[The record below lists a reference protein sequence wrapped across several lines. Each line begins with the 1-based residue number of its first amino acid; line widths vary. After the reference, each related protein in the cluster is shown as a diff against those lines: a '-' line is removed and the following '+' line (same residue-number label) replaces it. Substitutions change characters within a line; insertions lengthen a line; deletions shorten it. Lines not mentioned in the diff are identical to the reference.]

1 MAANP
6 TGNQILGMSLLDLLS
21 TDARREVGTFGHT
34 GCNALVRFY
43 DNDDPIGRGY
53 QIGLSNDAFLIN
65 KLSNMSDT
73 LIGIGTDR
81 PVITRGLDIGYDL
94 NIGGNLLKGG
104 LPYVSSQWTDS
115 NVGSSNLL
123 YYTGPVSI
131 GTSNYPSGLS
141 TNLALNVG
149 GSINFTG
156 SLLQNGVEFVSGG
169 GGGGTTV
176 TVLNN
181 ISTSNNFAAYNLYG
195 GTTTRTVLTNAPTLD
210 ARTLYKF
217 ELTVGRYIINAT
229 LPFTNDDGLV
239 LGDNYQWVKLG
250 LYRDEALAA
259 DAGAAPVIFTSMRIN
274 SSTEVITQPLSFI
287 VEVVTT
293 GMYTMLVTGSGHTL
307 TFGSASYDSR
317 LRVVPIVAA
326 SGLSDTQDVRAALQ
340 VTPLKSI
347 FTVEG
352 GARSVFDLETS
363 GYFMAATSNVNVHL
377 NGTKYAYIDDMH
389 KDYSLD
395 ITYTYDGASAVQST
409 RFTVTLAES
418 AEPGDV
424 VDIAVYPTATADTL
438 YAAGYLFQKI
448 DVHPTPWNTVAGGG
462 IRYHNRVVIDGD
474 LIVQGS
480 IIGGSNASDYTM
492 TSRYDVTDVTG
503 RGGAGIAVEWAP
515 CFPAPYLL
523 PGLGGGWTT
532 TCNVAAQRYAG
543 NEVVVNLFT
552 SGVVTQVP
560 TVLGNDYVL
569 TVPYKIKSELYANG
583 QVVGDLLVTVKRGDI
598 QNTFKAFGRIDLS
611 RNDGVLLRYLT
622 GTTEA
627 SVGALSA
634 GTEVSVS
641 GTIVFCT
648 PQMTGGVPADFLPPE
663 FRQDLEG
670 RVGVNVGAAAVRAQL
685 DVIGKGAEPTLIVD
699 AQGTGN
705 SFEARTLGMPKLV
718 IAANGNVG
726 IGTTNPLKPFH
737 MEGDMMLTGMIY
749 DSNMATLWVPGSTL
763 KWLPTLTP
771 PVLTVPTAGVITY
784 TRQQGSYR
792 YIGNEVVYNVNM
804 AGSVT
809 TQQTNPLLDMTLNLP
824 YPTAAANYPVATI
837 MGELWL
843 NTVSVDGSSSNA
855 FKAYGRCA
863 GGVDSSSVTVRF
875 LSGTTDASLGVLSS
889 GTRLTLQGQLTYN
902 TPLIANANGVPP
914 NYIPAPITQD
924 QMGKIGINMGG
935 NTPTAALHV
944 VGSSNAVPALV
955 VNQTA
960 VSGDIVRFERSG
972 VGKLVVN
979 NNWNVGIGTNVPLA
993 TTHIVHTGTGDSFR
1007 IDDESNDT
1015 TPFVITESGNIGI
1028 GTTNPQAKLHVHASD
1043 VVTTNARIERDII
1056 DGSGNY
1062 PLVSTVNKVGTNVI
1076 VAPVD
1081 VSPGNNEGAITFPG
1095 TAGSWLA
1102 FPTGTAANINQILSA
1117 DFTIETWVYLN
1128 SHQGEWGIIGQI
1140 SGGAFRWGFTHRAS
1154 GVLDFFWFTTI
1165 GNLVGTTSVIPL
1177 KNWTHIAVQFTFSSK
1192 SLQIFIDGIAQTL
1205 TLKEG
1210 SQATIS
1216 GTVATITNTS
1226 IAVETWDVSV
1236 GQYNNIQLDGY
1247 ISNLRFVHGA
1257 GNNPW
1262 VAPSLALPL
1271 ANVTGTKLLL
1281 RVGQGNQNYGPV
1293 VRPPLFSMGGY
1304 TSSFYDASGNYDQVA
1319 QTMVTGSVVGTTFSP
1334 GGTEGSLYF
1343 PGIGSYLSFPTGTT
1357 AAINNI
1363 LGADFIIEC
1372 WANYLETPPQFTAGY
1387 SYIPYTIMHGTT
1399 STRWAFGMDNFSK
1412 LTFFWYSG
1420 TADCYVSTIASL
1432 TLNTW
1437 THIAV
1442 TYSNTTKILQLFI
1455 NGTSQTLTQ
1464 GVTAGTATTIDN
1476 TNKTAT
1482 LQQTTVAT
1490 ITAGVTFMNL
1500 GNNFSKGT
1508 IHYISN
1514 LRFIHGSTQ
1523 APSLTLPLTSTANTK
1538 LLLRANSTSTLAP
1551 MYPPIGNAPLYS
1563 CRAWATFSMVST
1575 LTSTGRIK
1583 GCGNV
1588 SSIVRNGAGD
1598 VTVNFTVPMANA
1610 NYAWSLGYGTTN
1622 ARYGWLYNG
1631 TFNTGDSSSG
1641 ATIYGIRMLYGD
1653 PTSAGSGYDTP
1664 HMCVTVFQ

>member
-6 TGNQILGMSLLDLLS
+6 TGNQILGTSLLDLLS

-53 QIGLSNDAFLIN
+53 QIGLSNNAFLIN

-131 GTSNYPSGLS
+131 GTSNYPSGLA

-176 TVLNN
+176 TALNN

-307 TFGSASYDSR
+307 TFGSAGYDSR

-326 SGLSDTQDVRAALQ
+326 SGLSDTQNVRAALQ

-569 TVPYKIKSELYANG
+569 TVPYKIKSSLYANG
-583 QVVGDLLVTVKRGDI
+583 QVVGDLLVTVKRGAQ

-611 RNDGVLLRYLT
+611 RNDGILLRYLT

-685 DVIGKGAEPTLIVD
+685 DVIGKGTEPTLIVD

-705 SFEARTLGMPKLV
+705 SFEARTLGMPKMV

-771 PVLTVPTAGVITY
+771 PVLTVQGGASGVITY
-784 TRQQGSYR
+784 TTQQGSYR
-792 YIGNEVVYNVNM
+792 YIGNEVVYSVNM
-804 AGSVT
+804 AGVVT

-843 NTVSVDGSSSNA
+843 NTVSVDGASSNA

-875 LSGTTDASLGVLSS
+875 LSGTTDASFGVLTS
-889 GTRLTLQGQLTYN
+889 GTQLTLQGQLTYN

-960 VSGDIVRFERSG
+960 ASGDIVRVERSG
-972 VGKLVVN
+972 VGKLVVK
-979 NNWNVGIGTNVPLA
+979 NNWNVGIGTDMPLA

-1007 IDDESNDT
+1007 VDDESNDT

-1028 GTTNPQAKLHVHASD
+1028 GTTNPQAKLHVHGSD
-1043 VVTTNARIERDII
+1043 VVTTNARIERDIV
-1056 DGSGNY
+1056 DSSGNY

-1117 DFTIETWVYLN
+1117 DFTIEAWVYLN
-1128 SHQGEWGIIGQI
+1128 SYQGEWGIIGQI
-1140 SGGAFRWGFTHRAS
+1140 SGGSFRWSFAHRPT
-1154 GVLDFFWFTTI
+1154 GVMDFHWLTTTDQI
-1165 GNLVGTTSVIPL
+1165 VGTASVIPL
-1177 KNWTHIAVQFTFSSK
+1177 KKWTHIAVQFTFSNK
-1192 SLQIFIDGIAQTL
+1192 NLQIFINGVAQTL
-1205 TLKEG
+1205 SIKAGTG
-1210 SQATIS
+1210 ATVS
-1216 GTVATITNTS
+1216 GTIATITNTS
-1226 IAVETWDVSV
+1226 INVQTWDVIV
-1236 GQYNNIQLDGY
+1236 GQYSATQIDGY

-1319 QTMVTGSVVGTTFSP
+1319 QTMVTGSVVGSTFSP
-1334 GGTEGSLYF
+1334 GGSEGSLYF
-1343 PGIGSYLSFPTGTT
+1343 PGTGNYISCLGA

-1363 LGADFIIEC
+1363 FTADFLIEA
-1372 WANYLETPPQFTAGY
+1372 WVNYLATPPVNAF
-1387 SYIPYTIMHGTT
+1387 SYIPTLVSYGSPTSSPNFNYWNFGVDANLKVGFYWYTTAGNAVYTSSAILLNTWAHIAVSFNFTSKELRLYINGAAAILTNNGTT
-1399 STRWAFGMDNFSK
+1399 SFILS
-1412 LTFFWYSG
+1412 SPS
-1420 TADCYVSTIASL
+1420 VSTA
-1432 TLNTW
+1432 N
-1437 THIAV
+1437 AV
-1442 TYSNTTKILQLFI
+1442 YPLVI
-1455 NGTSQTLTQ
+1455 NGQNSV
-1464 GVTAGTATTIDN
+1464 G
-1476 TNKTAT
+1476 
-1482 LQQTTVAT
+1482 
-1490 ITAGVTFMNL
+1490 
-1500 GNNFSKGT
+1500 GNV
-1508 IHYISN
+1508 YVSN

-1551 MYPPIGNAPLYS
+1551 MYPPIGNAPLYA
-1563 CRAWATFSMVST
+1563 CRAWINFDGFS
-1575 LTSTGRIK
+1575 LTIRGS
-1583 GCGNV
+1583 GNV
-1588 SSIVRNGAGD
+1588 SSLVRNATGD
-1598 VTVNFTVPMANA
+1598 YTIFFTNAMSNA
-1610 NYAWSLGYGTTN
+1610 NYSVVATSKQINWAWAGLHSSSLPTTTSVRVVNQTTN
-1622 ARYGWLYNG
+1622 SNVYN
-1631 TFNTGDSSSG
+1631 NTDCICIIVVG
-1641 ATIYGIRMLYGD
+1641 
-1653 PTSAGSGYDTP
+1653 
-1664 HMCVTVFQ
+1664 